1 MFGVTARAG
10 RAGRTALRA
19 AGLAALTMLVFG
31 LAGQARAETR
41 VLKLYH
47 LHTHE
52 KASFAYKVNGRFDPS
67 ELKKINW
74 FLRDWRKEK
83 ATPMDPRLLDLIWE
97 AYQQSGSHG
106 SINVICGYR
115 SPATNSMLRSRSSGV
130 AKKSQHMLGRALDFY
145 IPDVPLKKLR
155 EIGLKMQVG
164 GVGYYPTSGSPFVH
178 FDVGNARHWPR
189 MTRRQLLAVF
199 PHGHTVHVPS
209 DGKPLPGYQE
219 ALADYQKRRS
229 ASEVMVAN
237 ASSGSAG
244 GGKTL
249 LAMLFGGGN
258 DTADEAEDEADAAV
272 PARRAAPAALAT
284 PAATPAPAM
293 VAGADAAVPRSRPTQ
308 ISGGAT
314 AVAAAEDFD
323 TGRPGGE
330 TTQVAALEPAR
341 IPVPRWAPGRAVP
354 AEVTTTT
361 TMTAAAEAAPENA
374 AAPDAV
380 GAMVAA
386 LEEQARQQAGQ
397 AKATPAGAASDTQ
410 LAYAVPMPQERPLF
424 DEVLKPAEADRAA
437 AASLSTMEAVKRV
450 AMAGPAGRPGAGP
463 EAPLASGHK
472 LLTEAAARPVTAP
485 PRRSQPA
492 HVASLEGKGGR
503 VIGASAGA
511 SRPRV
516 ARTIDPQEA
525 IRSRIAVASL
535 VTDPDERPVEVA
547 SNAPDAQR
555 LVGALPK
562 ALYEKGFLPNYQPAP
577 SDRFSGSAVQFFP
590 LVKVKP

>member
-1 MFGVTARAG
+1 MFGLTA

-19 AGLAALTMLVFG
+19 AGLAPLAMLVFG

-52 KASFAYKVNGRFDPS
+52 KASFAYKMDGRFDPF

-83 ATPMDPRLLDLIWE
+83 STPIDPRLLDLVWE
-97 AYQQSGSHG
+97 AYQQSGSRDY
-106 SINVICGYR
+106 INVICGFR
-115 SPATNSMLRSRSSGV
+115 SPATNAMLRSRSSGV
-130 AKKSQHMLGRALDFY
+130 AKKSQHVLGRALDFY

-237 ASSGSAG
+237 ASSGSSG

-249 LAMLFGGGN
+249 LAMLFGGRN
-258 DTADEAEDEADAAV
+258 DTADEVEDDAEAAA
-272 PARRAAPAALAT
+272 PARRTAPAART
-284 PAATPAPAM
+284 TVVAA
-293 VAGADAAVPRSRPTQ
+293 ADAAVPRSRPTQ
-308 ISGGAT
+308 IGGAT
-314 AVAAAEDFD
+314 TVAAADGFH
-323 TGRPGGE
+323 TGTPEGE
-330 TTQVAALEPAR
+330 ATQVAALEPAR
-341 IPVPRWAPGRAVP
+341 VPVPRWAPARAVP
-354 AEVTTTT
+354 AEVTT
-361 TMTAAAEAAPENA
+361 AVAKAAPEDA
-374 AAPDAV
+374 PGPDAV

-386 LEEQARQQAGQ
+386 LEEQATQQAEQ
-397 AKATPAGAASDTQ
+397 AKGKPGETESGAQ
-410 LAYAVPMPQERPLF
+410 LAYAVPLPQGRPLF
-424 DEVLKPAEADRAA
+424 DEVLKPADRPAA
-437 AASLSTMEAVKRV
+437 W
-450 AMAGPAGRPGAGP
+450 P

-485 PRRSQPA
+485 RRPEPR

-503 VIGASAGA
+503 VIGASGGA
-511 SRPRV
+511 SRPRA
-516 ARTIDPQEA
+516 ARRIDPQEA
-525 IRSRIAVASL
+525 IQARIAVASL
-535 VTDPDERPVEVA
+535 ITDPDERPVEVA
-547 SNAPDAQR
+547 SNAPDAER

-562 ALYEKGFLPNYQPAP
+562 ALYAKGFLPNYQPAP